1 MTKNLT
7 RAELIQKVDNLK
19 DSESLVYLSEVKNNG
34 YFIRNT
40 WAVNTWA
47 VTKPELLELQKTLT
61 KWTSK
66 KENKGA
72 LWG

>member
-1 MTKNLT
+1 MSKKLTKKL
-7 RAELIQKVDNLK
+7 DDLK
-19 DSESLVYLSEVKNNG
+19 EGESLVYVSEEKNG
-34 YFIRNT
+34 GFFIHIGDNT
-40 WAVNTWA
+40 ASNTWA